1 MIVAWVKADMEYK
14 EDSTQLWKTR
24 ILKGHI
30 VPSQQKTEPYMNKE
44 AQGHQRYMETT
55 AKGAA

>member
-30 VPSQQKTEPYMNKE
+30 VPS
-44 AQGHQRYMETT
+44 
-55 AKGAA
+55 